1 MSHGA
6 AKRKQSPIPSLSG
19 CQRMTTMMTL
29 SKQIPTTCLM
39 ELELTTLRTK
49 LHLPTCLLHHPRLRL
64 ILLPLLKVEV
74 KVNQRMDWEVHPCRV
89 LVHNR
94 LLTYMKRCTT

>member
-6 AKRKQSPIPSLSG
+6 AKRKQSPIALLAG
-19 CQRMTTMMTL
+19 CQQMMTL
-29 SKQIPTTCLM
+29 SKQIPTLCLM
-39 ELELTTLRTK
+39 ELELTILRTK

-74 KVNQRMDWEVHPCRV
+74 QVNQRMDWEVQ
-89 LVHNR
+89 VHNR
-94 LLTYMKRCTT
+94 LLTYKKQCTT